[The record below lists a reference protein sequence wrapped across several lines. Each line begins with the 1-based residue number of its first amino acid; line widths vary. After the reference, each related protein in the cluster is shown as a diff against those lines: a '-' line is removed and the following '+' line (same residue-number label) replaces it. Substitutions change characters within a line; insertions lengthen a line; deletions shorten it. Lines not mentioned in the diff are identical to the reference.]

1 MRASLYNA
9 MTVEGAQALV
19 NFMKEFQKKNG

>member
-9 MTVEGAQALV
+9 MTVQGAQALV
-19 NFMKEFQKKNG
+19 DFMKEFQKKNG

>member
-1 MRASLYNA
+1 MRALLYNA
-9 MTVEGAQALV
+9 MTVDGAQALV